1 MGNEGWYKITID
13 LHHHRGRLT
22 TLQDTFTR
30 VLVLNGGRSDAA
42 MYSRSQNGDLVMDLY
57 FSPGAVGIAKALIL
71 ANGGTPSKRP
81 PKKDTTRL
89 VHNDNGPDPLDSSY

>member
-1 MGNEGWYKITID
+1 MEAEGWYKVTID
-13 LHHHRGRLT
+13 LHDHKGGWT
-22 TLQDTFTR
+22 TLQDAFTR

-42 MYSRSQNGDLVMDLY
+42 MYSRSQKGDLVTNLY
-57 FSPGAVGIAKALIL
+57 FSPGAVSIAKTLIL

-81 PKKDTTRL
+81 PRQDTTCL